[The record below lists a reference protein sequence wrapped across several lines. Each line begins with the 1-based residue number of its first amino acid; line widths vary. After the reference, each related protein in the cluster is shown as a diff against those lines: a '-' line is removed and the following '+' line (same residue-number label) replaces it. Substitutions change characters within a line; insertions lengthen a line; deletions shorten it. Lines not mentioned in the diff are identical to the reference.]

1 MLDKI
6 EGVVDNFQG
15 HIHEVS
21 RHVQTL
27 QTKSQSI
34 NVSLNNRREL
44 EDKVHVYLQAVILP
58 EDLIKSL
65 SFGEID
71 NPEYL
76 KKVEILNQK
85 LVKLRSSEVGD
96 SKAL

>member
-21 RHVQTL
+21 LHVQTL
-27 QTKSQSI
+27 SSKCQAI
-34 NVSLNNRREL
+34 NVSLTNRREL
-44 EDKVHVYLQAVILP
+44 EDKVHFYLQAVLLP

-71 NPEYL
+71 NSDYL
-76 KKVEILNQK
+76 KNVEVLN
-85 LVKLRSSEVGD
+85 
-96 SKAL
+96 